1 MTASSD
7 RVLVLTACRSVQAP
21 YFVRGAEP
29 PMYSGSGHTCG
40 RSPGNQRP
48 RRPFSGSVLAPVLLC
63 GSIMMVY
70 VTGGALALWLL
81 RAFHFL
87 DSVFFC
93 FMSLTTIGFGN
104 LVPGAGVPRQS
115 VDYILWFC
123 SVYILIGMALT
134 TMCCNVVYTVLLHAI
149 RHASR
154 QVMAHHNTKTIKC

>member
-1 MTASSD
+1 MD
-7 RVLVLTACRSVQAP
+7 
-21 YFVRGAEP
+21 VRYP
-29 PMYSGSGHTCG
+29 GHTCG
-40 RSPGNQRP
+40 RSPRSSVGP

-70 VTGGALALWLL
+70 VAGGAAALWVMQ
-81 RAFHFL
+81 AFHFL

-104 LVPGAGVPRQS
+104 LVPGVGVQPAAQAAQAGVGVTRVPRHNADL
-115 VDYILWFC
+115 VLWFC

-149 RHASR
+149 RHAGR
-154 QVMAHHNTKTIKC
+154 QVVAHRKTKHIKC